1 MYNMTGLVVHWWITT
16 LKYTHNNHSA
26 KNMSLTGL
34 TIKLTL
40 EKSLK

>member
-1 MYNMTGLVVHWWITT
+1 MYNMTDSGRTPMNYYHI
-16 LKYTHNNHSA
+16 HNNHSA
-26 KNMSLTGL
+26 KNMTLTGL